1 MNNLPMEQNQNK
13 NPESPSVSPPRFR
26 GQVLNR
32 IYRVWLFRK
41 LAPVLLGEILLL
53 SLLVYGFGRLVFV
66 QRVIENAANVFFR
79 DPSGIFSFGIAAFLR
94 APAGT
99 KLIVVGAIILAAL
112 VIRLVTQGILR
123 FILVKENYFRQI
135 PK

>member
-1 MNNLPMEQNQNK
+1 MNNSSMEENTSSM
-13 NPESPSVSPPRFR
+13 PASSPRFR

-41 LAPVLLGEILLL
+41 LAPVLFAEIIVL

-79 DPSGIFSFGIAAFLR
+79 DPSGIFSFSIAAFLH

-99 KLIVVGAIILAAL
+99 KLIIVGAVALAAFI
-112 VIRLVTQGILR
+112 IRLITQGILR
-123 FILVKENYFRQI
+123 FILVRENYFRQVQ
-135 PK
+135 K

>member
-1 MNNLPMEQNQNK
+1 MEQSQNIG
-13 NPESPSVSPPRFR
+13 SPSVSPPHFR
-26 GQVLNR
+26 GQILNR

-41 LAPVLLGEILLL
+41 LAPVLFGEIVVLA
-53 SLLVYGFGRLVFV
+53 LLVYGFGRLVFV

-79 DPSGIFSFGIAAFLR
+79 DPSGIFSFTIAAFLH

-99 KLIVVGAIILAAL
+99 KLIVAGAIVLAAL

-135 PK
+135 QK

>member
-1 MNNLPMEQNQNK
+1 MNNLPMEQNTG
-13 NPESPSVSPPRFR
+13 SSSISPPQFR

-41 LAPVLLGEILLL
+41 LVPVLLGEIVVLA
-53 SLLVYGFGRLVFV
+53 LLVYGFGRLVFV

-79 DPSGIFSFGIAAFLR
+79 DPSGIFSFTIAAFLH
-94 APAGT
+94 APVAT
-99 KLIVVGAIILAAL
+99 KLIVAGAVVLAAL

-135 PK
+135 QK